1 MNSINI
7 LGTEYG
13 FRVDEQVMN
22 DAGADGMC
30 RFHSKEII
38 LRPEENILEDGTE
51 EETVPITTR
60 LSGMKWFTLH
70 CMKVG

>member
-1 MNSINI
+1 MNSINV
-7 LGTEYG
+7 LGTEYS

-38 LRPEENILEDGTE
+38 LRPEENILEG
-51 EETVPITTR
+51 
-60 LSGMKWFTLH
+60 
-70 CMKVG
+70 